1 MNSLIIYCFNDR
13 PVGRLTRRLA
23 KSVVTHLLAS
33 CMVVACAGTVGV
45 FNVRIDSQGPLT
57 LSLRNLPSGVR
68 TARWRELRR
77 PERTLPV
84 RRTAAGT
91 SVTIPEIS
99 AWNAG
104 YLSFS
109 TKD

>member
-1 MNSLIIYCFNDR
+1 MATFIMNSSGKVKQMTKTI
-13 PVGRLTRRLA
+13 
-23 KSVVTHLLAS
+23 VTHLLAS
-33 CMVVACAGTVGV
+33 CMVVACAGMAGV

-84 RRTAAGT
+84 RRTAAGA

-104 YLSFS
+104 CLSFS